1 MFLRHGFLPM
11 KPCALIPSRNHW
23 TALPAIIATVRR
35 AGLPILVID
44 DGSDEPAASALA
56 ALNDPDNGVSVTRL
70 PVNQG
75 KGIAVAT
82 GFRLAAAQGFT
93 HAVQIDADGQ
103 HDLDALPRL
112 LAAAEANPDALI
124 SGAPL
129 YDDSIPTGRKIGR
142 WITHLWVFVETLSFR
157 ISDSMC
163 GFRVYPLAA
172 CLALLDR
179 EPVGRRMDFDTDIM
193 VRLFWRGIAPV
204 MVPVKVTYPPGNLS
218 NFAIV
223 ADNVRISWMHT
234 RLVTAMLWRL
244 PGILYRRLNEL
255 TRHIAPRRAGASA
268 PLAAASMAARYRPT
282 GQNKGW
288 PVLRHRPPRPA
299 AHWAGLGERGAL
311 WGLALV
317 AAAYRW
323 LGRRACAAVIAP
335 IVLYFYLS
343 GTEQRRASLDYL
355 GRVLGRPAR
364 FADGFR
370 HFRDFASRALD
381 AFAAWK
387 GAIPPAAMEIATP
400 ETLAEAAA
408 TRRGAL
414 LVVSHHGNAELSRA
428 LMDPNLRARLT
439 VLVHTRHAE
448 NYNRLLA
455 RHHGDAPSRTIQ
467 VAEIGPDTAILLR
480 ERIEQGEWV
489 AIAGDRVP
497 VLSQGRVSRVP
508 FLGAMAEFSHGP
520 WLLAALLDCPV
531 YLLFCRRIGEGRW
544 SLSLE
549 PFAERIVLPRGR
561 RAEALAEQ
569 AARYAARLE
578 AECRAAP
585 TQWYNF
591 FSFWAGKTDR

>member
-1 MFLRHGFLPM
+1 M

-163 GFRVYPLAA
+163 GFRVYPLAP

-218 NFAIV
+218 NFDVV

-234 RLVTAMLWRL
+234 RLVTTMLWRL
-244 PGILYRRLNEL
+244 PTILL
-255 TRHIAPRRAGASA
+255 
-268 PLAAASMAARYRPT
+268 
-282 GQNKGW
+282 
-288 PVLRHRPPRPA
+288 HRPPRPA

-317 AAAYRW
+317 AAAYRL

-480 ERIEQGEWV
+480 ERIEHGEWV